1 MLRRLSAL
9 CVLFAILAAVG
20 CGGKPFVSP
29 EAALETYVKAYN
41 ATDKQAMARCG
52 DDADVRTIFRTTQ
65 EDLLGE
71 NIRVPVEEIEFKIIS
86 VNQRP
91 RANITNFYLTEDAW
105 VEAEFRSLRD
115 PKFRKVA
122 TVRFVNRTHSFYM
135 EDPHW
140 QLVPLRGD

>member
-20 CGGKPFVSP
+20 CGGKPFASP

-52 DDADVRTIFRTTQ
+52 DDVDVRTIFRTTE

-71 NIRVPVEEIEFKIIS
+71 DIPVPVEAIEFKIIS
-86 VNQRP
+86 VDQRP
-91 RANITNFYLTEDAW
+91 RATITNYYLTEDAW
-105 VEAEFRSLRD
+105 IEAEFRSPSD
-115 PKFRKVA
+115 PKFREVA
-122 TVRFVNRTHSFYM
+122 TVRLVNRSHSFYM

-140 QLVPLRGD
+140 QIVPLRGD